1 MVSAALALLLQAT
14 APATAAP
21 VAVEIVATGHVDAPA
36 QRFRFS
42 ARIEAE
48 GADEDAAKA
57 ALERKRAALTAEL
70 GRLGAQPSS
79 ETVEKAPS
87 FLGLLSGMGGIAP
100 SVTAAT
106 MGEDGA
112 EGTPAKASVS
122 ASFDATDRTA
132 ATRAMR
138 AAEAAGATVTEPL
151 IPLLVDPTPATRQAK
166 AAALAK
172 AQDEAKAY
180 AAALGLTRPTLTRVS
195 EKQDLSASFDFV
207 KQILRVF
214 AKPDG
219 APAETVPVDVTLT
232 VEFRLDR

>member
-1 MVSAALALLLQAT
+1 MSAALALLLQAA
-14 APATAAP
+14 APAAATGP
-21 VAVEIVATGHVDAPA
+21 VAVEIVASGHVDAPA

-42 ARIEAE
+42 AKIEAE

-57 ALERKRAALTAEL
+57 ALERKRAALTAQL

-79 ETVEKAPS
+79 ATTEKAPS
-87 FLGLLSGMGGIAP
+87 FLGLLSGMGGIVP

-122 ASFDATDRTA
+122 AAFDAVDRA
-132 ATRAMR
+132 AAMRAMQ
-138 AAEAAGATVTEPL
+138 AAEAAGATVTDPL
-151 IPLLVDPTPATRQAK
+151 IPLLVDPTAATRQAK

-172 AQDEAKAY
+172 AQDEAKGY
-180 AAALGLTRPTLTRVS
+180 AAALALSGPTLIRVS

-214 AKPDG
+214 AKPNGEVAD
-219 APAETVPVDVTLT
+219 TVPVDVTLT
-232 VEFRLDR
+232 VEFRLE